1 MAGTVDGGGGWRQVL
16 RASLEVARAWG
27 GGKGSVPFKPEVE
40 AQSAGKQ
47 DPPGCL
53 ALQRS
58 LARGELSAKL

>member
-1 MAGTVDGGGGWRQVL
+1 MEGGGGWGQVL

-27 GGKGSVPFKPEVE
+27 GAGSMPPKPEVE
-40 AQSAGKQ
+40 TQSAGKQ

-58 LARGELSAKL
+58 LARGELSAKLW